1 MKKIRFLFGVHNHQ
15 PVGNFDHVF
24 ERGFSCSYKPFIS
37 ALEKHPLIKT
47 SIHFSG
53 SLLEWIEN
61 KDPGFMETVQRLV
74 ERKQVEIIGGGFYEP
89 IFSILP
95 ERDVDG
101 QLKMMNGFIEDKF
114 NIKPKGCWLPERVW
128 DPVLPRLISSAG
140 LSYTLLDSTHFL
152 HAGLSPEQVSGYFM
166 SEREGKTLSIFPIDM
181 KLRYMIPFEKP
192 EKIME
197 YLRYHASDVKD
208 VAITYAD
215 DGEKFGMWPGTY
227 SWVYEKGWLEAFF
240 SELEKNHEMVEM
252 LTFSEYQAA
261 YPPEGRIYLPTVS
274 YEEMMVWAL
283 PSDAVIRYED
293 MTDNLKELDLK
304 DKYSPFIRGGY
315 WNNFL
320 IKYPESNQMH
330 KKMLMISEKLEE
342 SEKKLS
348 GEKTDLMVA
357 AKKELYMGQCNC
369 SYWHGMFGGIYLN
382 YLRHAVYEHLI
393 NAEKII
399 DDLNHGDSSWMDY
412 SLFDFRKNM
421 SEELIVSGRNLNL
434 YFSPKEGGG
443 LFELDYK
450 PVSFN
455 LSNILSRRME
465 GYHRKLKIED
475 LENVISEDEG
485 LPVSIHNI
493 LKVKEEGLQNR
504 LIYDWYPR
512 YSFLDHFLGEGTTLD
527 AFSTSRYSEIGSFVD
542 GEYSLGEIKKT
553 GNDTKLS
560 FLLKKDGFVLQDA
573 RNDVEQEPIGL
584 CKHFSIDDSKM
595 EISTVYTLENLSC
608 REMLLWFGVEFNFAF
623 LAADNPLHYCLFS
636 GNVKERVPINSKAE
650 VTDISRFEL
659 VDEWSGF
666 GVKMLLP
673 PGSDVWSFPVETV
686 SQSENGFER
695 TYQGTTFLV
704 HWKVLLK
711 PGEMMKKSLKICLNA
726 FRGQKEKNVND
737 A

>member
-37 ALEKHPLIKT
+37 ALEKHPLIKA

-74 ERKQVEIIGGGFYEP
+74 ERNQVEIVGGGFYEP

-95 ERDVDG
+95 ERDVEG
-101 QLKMMNGFIEDKF
+101 QLKMMNGFIEEKF

-140 LSYTLLDSTHFL
+140 LSYTLLDTTHFL
-152 HAGLSPEQVSGYFM
+152 HAGLSPEQVSGYFVT
-166 SEREGKTLSIFPIDM
+166 EREGKTLSIFPIDM

-192 EKIME
+192 EKIIE
-197 YLRYHASDVKD
+197 YLRYRASDMKD

-240 SELEKNHEMVEM
+240 SELEKNREMVEM

-293 MTDNLKELDLK
+293 MADKLKELDLK
-304 DKYSPFIRGGY
+304 NKYSPFIQGGY

-342 SEKKLS
+342 TEEKLKGEKK
-348 GEKTDLMVA
+348 DLIAA

-399 DDLNHGDSSWMDY
+399 DELTHADLSWVDY
-412 SLFDFRKNM
+412 RVFDLRKNM
-421 SEELIVSGRNLNL
+421 TEELVVSGRNLNL
-434 YFSPKEGGG
+434 YFSPKDGGG
-443 LFELDYK
+443 LFEFDFK

-455 LSNILSRRME
+455 LQTYSPE
-465 GYHRKLKIED
+465 EWK
-475 LENVISEDEG
+475 VI
-485 LPVSIHNI
+485 
-493 LKVKEEGLQNR
+493 
-504 LIYDWYPR
+504 
-512 YSFLDHFLGEGTTLD
+512 
-527 AFSTSRYSEIGSFVD
+527 
-542 GEYSLGEIKKT
+542 
-553 GNDTKLS
+553 
-560 FLLKKDGFVLQDA
+560 
-573 RNDVEQEPIGL
+573 
-584 CKHFSIDDSKM
+584 
-595 EISTVYTLENLSC
+595 
-608 REMLLWFGVEFNFAF
+608 
-623 LAADNPLHYCLFS
+623 
-636 GNVKERVPINSKAE
+636 
-650 VTDISRFEL
+650 
-659 VDEWSGF
+659 
-666 GVKMLLP
+666 
-673 PGSDVWSFPVETV
+673 TV
-686 SQSENGFER
+686 S
-695 TYQGTTFLV
+695 
-704 HWKVLLK
+704 LK
-711 PGEMMKKSLKICLNA
+711 
-726 FRGQKEKNVND
+726 
-737 A
+737 